1 MECPLH
7 RLQTNMCHVC
17 SIIVSVL
24 LIMDL
29 YHLMNPF
36 AAEKPSAD
44 RKIQHKALTQQR
56 GGRRRRQPKQKSTR
70 TQLSGRRSHQ
80 NAELRQRLK
89 DPSKSTHWRT
99 HKRKK
104 TKQNKTPTRTQYV
117 CAYTET
123 YQHCLLKRRLDHL
136 QIFQAPSENP

>member
-1 MECPLH
+1 MSAAFSSTNIIVNRHFSLMSTRRMWSVPLL

-17 SIIVSVL
+17 SIVVSVL

-29 YHLMNPF
+29 YHLLNPL
-36 AAEKPSAD
+36 AAEKPNAD

-80 NAELRQRLK
+80 KR
-89 DPSKSTHWRT
+89 RT
-99 HKRKK
+99 PATPEGSFEEHTLAHSQKEK
-104 TKQNKTPTRTQYV
+104 TKQKQDTDTHTIRV
-117 CAYTET
+117 
-123 YQHCLLKRRLDHL
+123 R
-136 QIFQAPSENP
+136 